1 MSRHED
7 VLRNV
12 DEEFR
17 FLERLDRELLSHRGD
32 DLSKVFCR
40 DPEAEQIRQLCQGCF
55 CFLRREVRDGPCLL
69 KGSCSSCR
77 SGSLAGIFGIREC
90 R

>member
-7 VLRNV
+7 VLGNV

-32 DLSKVFCR
+32 DLL
-40 DPEAEQIRQLCQGCF
+40 PEAFPRKGGVHGCQSNVGG
-55 CFLRREVRDGPCLL
+55 LGKNRHMHNVRTLFAEGVMLVL
-69 KGSCSSCR
+69 
-77 SGSLAGIFGIREC
+77 
-90 R
+90 